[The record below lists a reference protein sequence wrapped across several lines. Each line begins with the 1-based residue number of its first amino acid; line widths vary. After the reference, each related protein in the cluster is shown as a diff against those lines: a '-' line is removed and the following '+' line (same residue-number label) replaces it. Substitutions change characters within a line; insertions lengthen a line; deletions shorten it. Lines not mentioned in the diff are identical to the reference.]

1 MASLWLVLGVWR
13 TVTLGSARFAVL
25 LAFGLF
31 NLAIVGRV
39 IFPGG
44 ERP

>member
-1 MASLWLVLGVWR
+1 MALAWVALAAWR
-13 TVTLGSARFAVL
+13 AATLGPARFAVL
-25 LAFGLF
+25 ALFGLL

-44 ERP
+44 RRS